1 MARQVATVP
10 ASWRERGVRY
20 VPEIDGNRA
29 DPDPFWVLLRPLS
42 AAESARIHGAQA
54 MRGLKV
60 RLGDDGAV
68 KTEGD
73 ATDLYAASEAARAQA
88 VRVAV
93 LEVHGYSGRN
103 TITGEVITPRTGAEL
118 VDFIERHAWDS
129 EAAVL
134 EDLYRAVTDRSHL
147 ERALGE
153 GSGSPSDT
161 STAATQASVGA
172 APDAGAPAMST
183 TRTDPPSPNYV
194 APEGVTMRMGE

>member
-1 MARQVATVP
+1 
-10 ASWRERGVRY
+10 
-20 VPEIDGNRA
+20 
-29 DPDPFWVLLRPLS
+29 
-42 AAESARIHGAQA
+42 

-73 ATDLYAASEAARAQA
+73 ATDLYVASEAARAQA

-103 TITGEVITPRTGAEL
+103 AITGEVITPHTGAEL
-118 VDFIERHAWDS
+118 VDFIEKHAWDS

-134 EDLYRAVTDRSHL
+134 EDLYRAVTERSHL

-161 STAATQASVGA
+161 STAAIPASVGVA
-172 APDAGAPAMST
+172 LGAEARAMST
-183 TRTDPPSPNYV
+183 TRTDPPSPSYV
-194 APEGVTMRMGE
+194 APEGVTVRTGE